1 VTAIGSSGA
10 VDSSHRGLILER
22 SPKEQECEMAIAI
35 EWEDGTI
42 DRGPTPESVI
52 TLIGETQWDPKTP
65 DEMVRVLSDRAWVR
79 NHDAIDPELTLKE
92 FFAKLAEAGIIRILE
107 WAPEEVLGG
116 GLGQASSKRLSMRQR
131 RERET
136 PQWAEGR

>member
-1 VTAIGSSGA
+1 
-10 VDSSHRGLILER
+10 
-22 SPKEQECEMAIAI
+22 MAIAI

-52 TLIGETQWDPKTP
+52 AVVAECQWSPTTP
-65 DEMVRVLSDRAWVR
+65 DEMVRLLSDRAWVR
-79 NHDAIDPELTLKE
+79 SHDAIDPELSLEE

-107 WAPEEVLGG
+107 WAPEEVPGG
-116 GLGQASSKRLSMRQR
+116 GIGQGTSKRLSMRQR

-136 PQWAEGR
+136 PQWAERR

>member
-1 VTAIGSSGA
+1 
-10 VDSSHRGLILER
+10 
-22 SPKEQECEMAIAI
+22 MAIAI

-79 NHDAIDPELTLKE
+79 NHDAIDPERTLKE

-107 WAPEEVLGG
+107 WAPEEVPGG